1 MPTSPKA
8 NPRPTGCLGRTPS
21 LGAGSD
27 SHLVLLERSLC
38 RLVTLN
44 ETYNLGY
51 GHQRGR
57 DPLEPQSLR
66 CGPPRA
72 YCPGFLISQVRLL
85 RRLRRFGHELSIVGP
100 LLQSHLGVDLA
111 YDVKRGREIGYEG
124 SRCGGAR
131 QDGEAVGQDAGGGW
145 SPGAGGGPQGGADA
159 RRRG

>member
-57 DPLEPQSLR
+57 DPLEPRPDLASLGTFTSCPR
-66 CGPPRA
+66 GRPCPCASACRATSRLGQPCPARLWSVSVAPFPPWRTPSSAAPGPRPSCPRRR
-72 YCPGFLISQVRLL
+72 SWR
-85 RRLRRFGHELSIVGP
+85 RRLPWPFP
-100 LLQSHLGVDLA
+100 
-111 YDVKRGREIGYEG
+111 
-124 SRCGGAR
+124 
-131 QDGEAVGQDAGGGW
+131 
-145 SPGAGGGPQGGADA
+145 
-159 RRRG
+159 